1 MLDCREPAHSDTCAS
16 ATNESY
22 FEPNGMKT
30 EKTPEEQLLD
40 LVRNETARIAGA
52 GRGRGATVDDPCLL
66 GAMHSLLAPMTE
78 KMLVSIVYGKEN
90 RDWLDD
96 GRRYHKNGTIC
107 EQRVRLG
114 PEVNS
119 KLDWARPGQSYSM
132 FFDIS
137 ELTHQAPIPE
147 EVRQLLMRAAPQ
159 VPVPDAT
166 LVSRFPLIEVRAKNA
181 VEATRII
188 CGHLRSAEAQG
199 WKVGGAIALVDN
211 WRNDYELTRG
221 NEKTIMQFDMRPC
234 VLSDSPGNL
243 IVLTM
248 LATKPDVERALQE
261 FERSKSLTQAC
272 AVTGTEIKQFDLP
285 TKTARTG
292 SQPPPVSVAGPPGG
306 VVRYQRTRQTFDLRQ
321 RINMLNGFYSE
332 TEARVLPAVA
342 EDYRKVAIRE
352 KVDVAPDTMAFLLH
366 ANRHLYLNVGQRSAV
381 TNVSFAYVWTPNVT
395 TFLGP
400 TFADAL
406 CYGFYRL
413 VCSFVGK
420 VENLTEEDILQH
432 ARDLKQWESHAP
444 RIMRD
449 GKPRPFALQDVKTT
463 LRYILE
469 FGAGTPLESLV
480 ATTLKKLRWRFIT

>member
-1 MLDCREPAHSDTCAS
+1 MS
-16 ATNESY
+16 AA
-22 FEPNGMKT
+22 
-30 EKTPEEQLLD
+30 EKTPEEQLVE
-40 LVRNETARIAGA
+40 LVSNEVTKIIRDR
-52 GRGRGATVDDPCLL
+52 RGSGATADDPCQL
-66 GAMHSLLAPMTE
+66 GSIHSLLAPTTE
-78 KMLVSIVYGKEN
+78 KALVSAIYGKEG
-90 RDWLDD
+90 RDWFDA
-96 GRRYHKNGTIC
+96 GRKYYENGTIC
-107 EQRVRLG
+107 EQQVRLG

-119 KLDWARPGQSYSM
+119 KLDLAQPGQTYSM

-137 ELTHQAPIPE
+137 ELTHEAPIPDD
-147 EVRQLLMRAAPQ
+147 VKQLLMQAAPQ

-261 FERSKSLTQAC
+261 FEHSKSLTNAC
-272 AVTGTEIKQFDLP
+272 AVTGTEIKEFDLP
-285 TKTARTG
+285 TKTARTAL
-292 SQPPPVSVAGPPGG
+292 QPPPVSVAGPPGG
-306 VVRYQRTRQTFDLRQ
+306 VVRYQRTRQTFDLVQ
-321 RINMLNGFYSE
+321 RIHMLNGFYSA

-342 EDYRKVAIRE
+342 QDFRKVAVRE
-352 KVDVAPDTMAFLLH
+352 KVDVAPDVMAFLLH
-366 ANRHLYLNVGQRSAV
+366 ANRHLYFNVGQRSAV
-381 TNVSFAYVWTPNVT
+381 TSVSFAYVCTPNVT
-395 TFLGP
+395 TFFGP

-413 VCSFVGK
+413 ICSFVGK
-420 VENLTEEDILQH
+420 AENLTDEDILQH
-432 ARDLKQWESHAP
+432 ARDLKRWESHAP
-444 RIMRD
+444 RVMPN
-449 GKPRPFALQDVKTT
+449 GQPRRLALQDVKTT
-463 LRYILE
+463 LRYMLE